1 LRDEDTFEG
10 INIYTAR
17 VAKDLM
23 HKPIYVFEDEDVLD
37 VLQAMVEEGLQELP
51 IVNKDK
57 KVTGD
62 LNCLEIISA
71 LWEK

>member
-1 LRDEDTFEG
+1 MFEG
-10 INIYTAR
+10 MSIYTAR
-17 VAKDLM
+17 FAKDLM

-37 VLQAMVEEGLQELP
+37 VLEAMVEEGLQELP

-62 LNCLEIISA
+62 LNCLEIIKA